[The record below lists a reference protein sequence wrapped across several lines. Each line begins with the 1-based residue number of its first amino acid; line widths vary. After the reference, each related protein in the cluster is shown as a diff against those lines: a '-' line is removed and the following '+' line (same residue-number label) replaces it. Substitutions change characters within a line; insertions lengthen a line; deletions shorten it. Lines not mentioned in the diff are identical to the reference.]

1 MGLEGAWLEANMAY
15 LLIVPFG
22 FYVALAAVIAHHFS
36 RTISSITMVIYTLGA
51 ALATGCYLILG
62 TAADQ
67 TAAEAAAIAGMLLS
81 SWTVVILLP
90 LTLVGLYFETWL
102 RTYWRP
108 VFVALVAV
116 AIGITI
122 LLLGWRAAQGYP
134 TVLPVAESSWIPW
147 VLGDLG
153 FRWPY
158 SALLLLGSQV
168 PCVAVIGWA
177 LHRRRL
183 TLWDDAMPLTL
194 VSSFSVLIPLLSPV
208 VGAKWLVTAVAAGWL
223 PPVALLASRTGR
235 AMRTTTLNV
244 AIRTTLRTY
253 SDGVAVLDA
262 QDRVV
267 WYNLQF
273 ARWLPGTPSPS
284 MTTPAIDELLRGSAL
299 AYVVRDMLNTGRDLD
314 ECVLIREGEEFVLQV
329 SVRPLEALSDIPG
342 ARLVVLHDVTASR
355 VRHNLRARSRELL
368 ALSAISADIASTL
381 DLEQV
386 ITRALQQMLAVG
398 RSNGA
403 AVYLLDA
410 EDGHCLRL
418 AGRLARTGTFRQ
430 CPEDLR
436 VEQEPFAHALVTG
449 TPYLVEDATAS
460 ESSALLVEQ
469 FGVRAAL
476 VVPLVTREQAVGVLV
491 SGYPEPRAFDSLEVA
506 LFEGMARQLAVA
518 IENARL
524 HSQERQQRQT
534 AEALREVASIL
545 ASRNLSET
553 LHLLLEKL
561 HGLLPYERAS
571 ILVLAEPGVL
581 RIGAAVGFT
590 PSPDGTP
597 LSEQRVEIEHYP
609 YLKRLFEQR
618 TPQFVPDTEKDPL
631 WIPGEYSYRAW
642 LGVPLVV
649 RDRVLGCLSISHP
662 QPGHYTP
669 DDLNTAIAFA
679 NQAAIAIENTLL
691 FEGEQLRRIQA
702 ERLQEASYAVV
713 TSPDLESALRVG
725 LAHLAQAI
733 PFDRAHVGLFEP
745 GQLWRFRAV
754 YPPGEPL
761 PLDRPISASSYPL
774 VQQAISTRRA
784 VLVPDTRQEPLW
796 RPGRFINQEIRSW
809 LGVPLVVRNTV
820 IGLLALDS
828 LKPGNFSEEHMQLAQ
843 TYANQFAA
851 AIENFRLVE
860 EAQRQNRALS
870 TLNRVLAASNEAL
883 AGENLLQNVLIAV
896 LQTLNLPGGA
906 LHQRTASRRELVLRA
921 AHGLPEEIQARL
933 ERLTVLPGGEVIL
946 EAQPDWA
953 FFSVPLLARGVEN
966 GLLSIYYRA
975 KEALAPDLRELLTS
989 IGQQLGVVLENAV
1002 LFEDTLRRITLTTD
1016 LGRLGLAISAQLDRR
1031 RVLDLLC
1038 EESLGIFNA
1047 QGAYLWLVQGGDLVG
1062 AAAFGPGAEQFAG
1075 HRLSRAEGHW
1085 LPVRALDEWHPLCVN
1100 HVAESDALPPDFVA
1114 LTGAKAALAV
1124 PLLKAEVPVGTL
1136 LLVHTADPEAFGE
1149 PMLEQVGMFGVQ
1161 AALAIEN
1168 AALFEEV
1175 RRRLDHLRLVNEV
1188 GRYSTAILTQSA
1200 LLEGV
1205 ARKLYDILGYSTIAL
1220 LVMEEGRLG
1229 VRAAFVEGQ
1238 PVQASTDAELYRAM
1252 LGVAGLAIERSELVL
1267 QNLQRPASGAGDE
1280 ARLASCLLAVPLVV
1294 ADEVIGVLVVERQG
1308 FSSIGQEDLDV
1319 LEPLA
1324 AQLAIAISN
1333 ARLYE
1338 RVREH
1343 AIDLEA
1349 RVIERTAKIREQQER
1364 TEAILRSVAD
1374 AVIVF
1379 DLAGQVVL
1387 ANPVARTL
1395 FDRYGQDTS
1404 LSEHVGALVQRVM
1417 APPDTQHDATE
1428 IIELNGLVLQAKA
1441 AQVVEGDAL
1450 IGSVVVLRDISRLQ
1464 ELDRLKDR
1472 FISTVSHE
1480 LRTPLAN
1487 IKLYLQ
1493 LLEKGNP
1500 ERYPTYLD
1508 VMQRE
1513 ALRLE
1518 RLIDDLLQ
1526 ISRLQAEQQ
1535 GQRPRS
1541 YLPTAIEQIV
1551 GLVVQHNLAW
1561 AETEGKTLVYEH
1573 QGRPLPLVKG
1583 DADQLERALSN
1594 LVSNAIR
1601 YTPEGGRIV
1610 VRSRVESAEHDG
1622 QDWVIIEVSDTGIGI
1637 PAHELPLIFDRFF
1650 RASNVSPSVP
1660 GTGLGLSILKDIV
1673 EQHGGQID
1681 VESQEGQGST
1691 FRLRLPAHS
1700 S

>member
-1 MGLEGAWLEANMAY
+1 MAY

-22 FYVALAAVIAHHFS
+22 LYVALAAVIAHHFW
-36 RTISSITMVIYTLGA
+36 RAISSTIMVAYTLGA
-51 ALATGCYLILG
+51 ALVTGCYLIMG
-62 TAADQ
+62 TTSSR
-67 TAAEAAAIAGMLLS
+67 TAAEVTAVLAVLLS
-81 SWTVVILLP
+81 AWTIVILMP

-102 RTYWRP
+102 RAHWR
-108 VFVALVAV
+108 AV
-116 AIGITI
+116 LLAVGLIAGGLAIVV
-122 LLLGWRAAQGYP
+122 LAWRAAAGYP
-134 TVLPVAESSWIPW
+134 LVVPVTESAWVPWI
-147 VLGDLG
+147 LGSQG

-158 SALLLLGSQV
+158 SALFFVGSQAG
-168 PCVAVIGWA
+168 CAAVIGWA
-177 LHRRRL
+177 LYRRRL
-183 TLWDDAMPLTL
+183 TLWRDAVPLTL
-194 VSSFSVLIPLLSPV
+194 VSALSVLIPLLSPV
-208 VGAKWLVTAVAAGWL
+208 MGARWLATVAAAGWL
-223 PPVALLASRTGR
+223 PSVALLAARVGR
-235 AMRTTTLNV
+235 AMRTTTLNL

-267 WYNLQF
+267 WHNLQF
-273 ARWLPGTPSPS
+273 ARWLPGTPPPFV
-284 MTTPAIDELLRGSAL
+284 TPLAIDELLRGSAL
-299 AYVVRDMLNTGRDLD
+299 ALVVRDLLDTGRDLD
-314 ECVLIREGEEFVLQV
+314 ECVLIRDGEEYVLQV
-329 SVRPLEALSDIPG
+329 SVRPLDTLSDFPG
-342 ARLVVLHDVTASR
+342 ARLIVLHDVTASR
-355 VRHNLRARSRELL
+355 MRHDLQARSRELL

-386 ITRALQQMLAVG
+386 ITRALQQVLALG
-398 RSNGA
+398 RSSGA
-403 AVYLLDA
+403 AVYLLD
-410 EDGHCLRL
+410 EEGRGCLRL
-418 AGRLARTGTFRQ
+418 AGRLARTGTFQQ
-430 CPEDLR
+430 CPAEFSS
-436 VEQEPFAHALVTG
+436 EQAPFVRALG
-449 TPYLVEDATAS
+449 S
-460 ESSALLVEQ
+460 GSALLVEDAAVDQ
-469 FGVRAAL
+469 SNAALMAYFGVRAAL
-476 VVPLVTREQAVGVLV
+476 IVPLIAREQTVGILV

-553 LHLLLEKL
+553 LQLLLEKL
-561 HGLLPYERAS
+561 HGLLTYERAS
-571 ILVLAEPGVL
+571 IMVLAEPGYL
-581 RIGAAVGFT
+581 RVGAAVGFV

-597 LSEQRVEIEHYP
+597 ITEQRVEIERYP

-618 TPQFVPDTEKDPL
+618 TPQLVLDTEHDRL
-631 WIPGEYSYRAW
+631 WVPGEFPYRAW
-642 LGVPLVV
+642 LGVPLLV
-649 RDRVLGCLSISHP
+649 RDRVLGCLSISHH

-679 NQAAIAIENTLL
+679 NQAAVAIENALL
-691 FEGEQLRRIQA
+691 FEGEQQRRIQA

-733 PFDRAHVGLFEP
+733 PFDRAHVGLFEAD
-745 GQLWRFRAV
+745 QRWHFRAV
-754 YPPGEPL
+754 HPPSEPL
-761 PLDRPISASSYPL
+761 PLDRPISISNYPL
-774 VQQAISTRRA
+774 VQRVISTRRA
-784 VLVPDTRQEPLW
+784 VLVPDTRQEPQW

-828 LKPGNFSEEHMQLAQ
+828 LKPANFSEEHLQLAQ

-851 AIENFRLVE
+851 AIENFRLLE
-860 EAQRQNRALS
+860 EAQQQNRALS

-883 AGENLLQNVLIAV
+883 AGENLLQNVLNAV
-896 LQTLNLPGGA
+896 LQTLDLPGGA
-906 LHQRTASRRELVLRA
+906 LHQRSASQRELILRA
-921 AHGLPEEIQARL
+921 AHGLPEVVQARL
-933 ERLTVLPGGEVIL
+933 QRLEVLPGGEVSL
-946 EAQPDWA
+946 EAEPGWT
-953 FFSVPLLARGVEN
+953 FFSVPLLARGIEN
-966 GLLSIYYRA
+966 GLLSIYHPLDYPLDA
-975 KEALAPDLRELLTS
+975 ALRDLLAR
-989 IGQQLGVVLENAV
+989 IGQQLGVVLENAI
-1002 LFEDTLRRITLTTD
+1002 LFEDTMRRVTLTTD

-1031 RVLDLLC
+1031 RVLSLLC
-1038 EESLGIFNA
+1038 EECLGIFNV
-1047 QGAYLWLVQGGDLVG
+1047 QGAYLWLVQADALVG
-1062 AAAFGPGAEQFAG
+1062 AEAFGPGAEAFQG
-1075 HRLSRAEGHW
+1075 HRLPLAEGAW
-1085 LPVRALDEWHPLCVN
+1085 LPVRVLDEWQPRYVN
-1100 HVAESDALPPDFVA
+1100 HLAESDALPPDFVA
-1114 LTGAKAALAV
+1114 LTGAKSALAI

-1136 LLVHTADPEAFGE
+1136 LLVDTHNPEAFSE
-1149 PMLEQVGMFGVQ
+1149 SVIEHVGMFGVQ

-1168 AALFEEV
+1168 ASLFEEV

-1200 LLEGV
+1200 LVEGV
-1205 ARKLYDILGYSTIAL
+1205 ASKLYDILGYDTIIL
-1220 LVMEEGRLG
+1220 LVMEEGRLA
-1229 VRAAFVEGQ
+1229 VRTVVAEGQ
-1238 PVQASTDAELYRAM
+1238 PIKLGADAERYRPI
-1252 LGVAGLAIERSELVL
+1252 LWVAGQAIERSDPVL
-1267 QNLQRPASGAGDE
+1267 QNQQHPPIGAEAAEQRDYCA
-1280 ARLASCLLAVPLVV
+1280 LAVPLVV
-1294 ADEVIGVLVVERQG
+1294 ADEVIGVLVVERRG
-1308 FSSIGQEDLDV
+1308 FASIGQEDLDV

-1324 AQLAIAISN
+1324 AQLAIAVSN

-1349 RVIERTAKIREQQER
+1349 RAIERTARIREQQER

-1379 DLAGQVVL
+1379 DLTGQIVL
-1387 ANPVARTL
+1387 ANPVARDL
-1395 FDRYGQDTS
+1395 FERYGQDTN

-1417 APPDTQHDATE
+1417 SPPDTQHDATE
-1428 IIELNGLVLQAKA
+1428 LIQLNGVVLQAKA
-1441 AQVVEGDAL
+1441 AQVMEGDAL

-1487 IKLYLQ
+1487 LKLYLQ

-1513 ALRLE
+1513 AQRLE

-1535 GQRPRS
+1535 GQRRRNH
-1541 YLPTAIEQIV
+1541 LPTAIDEIIA
-1551 GLVVQHNLAW
+1551 LVVQHNQPW
-1561 AETEGKTLVYEH
+1561 AETEGKLLTYEH
-1573 QGRPLPLVKG
+1573 QGAPLPQVKG
-1583 DADQLERALSN
+1583 DADQLERALTN

-1610 VRSRVESAEHDG
+1610 VRSRVEPAGQDG
-1622 QDWVIIEVSDTGIGI
+1622 RDWVIIEVSDTGIGI
-1637 PAHELPLIFDRFF
+1637 PAHELPMIFDRFF
-1650 RASNVSPSVP
+1650 RASNISPTVP
-1660 GTGLGLSILKDIV
+1660 GTGLGLSILKDII
-1673 EQHGGQID
+1673 EQHGGQVD
-1681 VESQEGQGST
+1681 VESREGQGST
-1691 FRLRLPAHS
+1691 FRLRLPAYS